1 MFGRH
6 ANVFFLKFQM
16 DREFVYFL
24 GYLVHLDWTSLIL
37 PIIFHK
43 IFDQHVCQIGES
55 IKNNVIYAK
64 VIAHILVPE
73 FADEFDLFKV
83 VTILNSFTL
92 S

>member
-1 MFGRH
+1 MF
-6 ANVFFLKFQM
+6 FFFKFQM